1 MPTTSRSP
9 VTTTDTIYEVSVVF
23 TLHNT
28 DREVADEFV
37 AARDLT
43 EIDPTTLEVVRD
55 VVAPTTEA
63 AYRRGVNLVCAVLDA
78 AGLVDQYSLGDIRVE
93 VVA

>member
-1 MPTTSRSP
+1 MA
-9 VTTTDTIYEVSVVF
+9 TTTRSADQQIYDVTVVF

-43 EIDPTTLEVVRD
+43 EIDPATIEIVID
-55 VVAPTTEA
+55 IVASSDHE
-63 AYRRGVNLVCAVLDA
+63 AYRCGVNLVRATLDA
-78 AGLVDQYSLGDIRVE
+78 AGLVDQYSLGDVRLE